1 MLQDVTLTGK
11 TISHI
16 DSLTLPE
23 NNMEENVRLEPSS
36 CYRPSEELPQ
46 SCSLDLWNWQT
57 VATKWKGQALGF
69 YGRACSGGFDVAFSF
84 WSTLVSGSLLLL
96 MAGVPPLSMAL
107 SGLWDMRLKDH
118 SVLRLWMKSCLGCKF
133 SVDAL
138 FLLASCGSLA
148 WCLWDNFKPSLASVS
163 CFLKSFIHVL
173 CWLKPME
180 GTVKFMLVIIATNE
194 VFNWNFPG
202 G

>member
-11 TISHI
+11 TISHT

-23 NNMEENVRLEPSS
+23 HKVEENVQLEPSS
-36 CYRPSEELPQ
+36 CYRPSSEELPQ
-46 SCSLDLWNWQT
+46 SRSLDLWNWQT
-57 VATKWKGQALGF
+57 VATKWKGQAGPGF
-69 YGRACSGGFDVAFSF
+69 LQEGFDVAFSF
-84 WSTLVSGSLLLL
+84 WSILVNGNLLLL
-96 MAGVPPLSMAL
+96 MAGVSPLSMAL

-118 SVLRLWMKSCLGCKF
+118 SVLSLWIKSCLACKF

-138 FLLASCGSLA
+138 FLLPSCGSLA
-148 WCLWDNFKPSLASVS
+148 WRLWDNFKPSLASVS
-163 CFLKSFIHVL
+163 CFLTSFMHAL
-173 CWLKPME
+173 GWLKPME
-180 GTVKFMLVIIATNE
+180 GTVKFMVVIIATNE